1 MNFFQYQ
8 DRARRNST
16 LLVALFFAAV
26 IGLIAITT
34 LFVAFLTSYSDL
46 RNPGVETTLTSML
59 TRLGWETVAGIAITI
74 AAIIGLASLF
84 RLRQLAGGGRA
95 VAESLG
101 GRKINITPQ
110 NLAEQRA
117 LNVVEEM
124 ALASGTPVPDVYILE
139 DQAINAFAAGYAPG
153 DAVIGLTR
161 GCIEQ
166 LSRDELQ
173 GVVAHE
179 FSHIFN
185 GDMRLNIRIVGLL
198 YGILVIGLLGGWLLR
213 GSYWGVGRDN
223 RGRAVFLGIGVGL
236 VAIGYTGTFFGNL
249 IKSAVS
255 RQREYLADA
264 SAVQFTRD
272 SRGIAGALKKIAQ
285 PSGGSRLQASN
296 ASEFSHMYF
305 ASGLKSSLLGL
316 FATHPP
322 LKARIARLDPQ
333 WSGQISE
340 GHTTVST
347 MTNTDSSHA
356 SHMHSEVAQ
365 GTRSPDPA
373 TASEPYKARLDQV
386 IEVVDN
392 NIAQPSHQQH
402 AIGQSLLAAI
412 PTPLKA
418 AAHDP
423 FSARA
428 LVYGLLMPGGEQPE
442 STHRDAQVALL
453 EKIAHP
459 AVLREFRKLEPIL
472 TATGQQYRLPLIDLC
487 IPALKSL
494 APQQF
499 QVFKRNVIKLL
510 RADGKVEIWEWAL
523 YRVLMHGL
531 EGNSDQHRKAA
542 DSRGKSKALNDA
554 HQFLIATMAHADCA
568 EYLPAK
574 RAFEAGVQALGLT
587 ASPLPARADMTLQRL
602 DKAVVIARATSPLRK
617 PLLLKALATTL
628 AHDGVIAGAEV
639 ELLRAIADCLDCPM
653 PPVLPPQNM
662 ATSSKSAATARRPT
676 AHQAE

>member
-1 MNFFQYQ
+1 MNFFEYQ

-16 LLVALFFAAV
+16 LLLILFITAV
-26 IGLIAITT
+26 IGLVVITT
-34 LFVAFLTSYSDL
+34 LFVALLAGYSDL
-46 RNPGVETTLTSML
+46 RNPAIDTSLATML
-59 TRLGWETVAGIAITI
+59 ANLGWSTVAGIAISI
-74 AAIIGLASLF
+74 SAIICVASLF
-84 RLRQLAGGGRA
+84 RLRQLSGGGRTI
-95 VAESLG
+95 AESLG
-101 GRKINITPQ
+101 GHKINTTP
-110 NLAEQRA
+110 NSLAEQRA

-139 DQAINAFAAGYAPG
+139 DDAINAFAAGYAPG

-198 YGILVIGLLGGWLLR
+198 YGILIIGLLGSWMLR
-213 GSYWGVGRDN
+213 GSYWSGGRNN
-223 RGRAVFLGIGVGL
+223 RGRAVLFGIGAGL
-236 VAIGYTGTFFGNL
+236 VAIGYTGTFFGSL

-264 SAVQFTRD
+264 SAVQFTRN
-272 SRGIAGALKKIAQ
+272 SQGIAGALKKISQ
-285 PSGGSRLQASN
+285 HTGGSQLQAAN

-305 ASGLKSSLLGL
+305 ASSLKHSLLGL

-322 LKARIARLDPQ
+322 LNARITRLDPQ
-333 WSGQISE
+333 WRGQTAGQVNQQPNTSE
-340 GHTTVST
+340 SAFSPVRKAGDSPLAQMHDDHTAGPGANAARESF
-347 MTNTDSSHA
+347 
-356 SHMHSEVAQ
+356 
-365 GTRSPDPA
+365 
-373 TASEPYKARLDQV
+373 KARLDQV

-392 NIAQPSHQQH
+392 NIAQPTHQQH
-402 AIGQSLLAAI
+402 ALGQSLLASI
-412 PTPLKA
+412 PASLKA

-428 LVYGLLMPGGEQPE
+428 LVYAVLIAGTKDNEIEHRKTQVTLLD
-442 STHRDAQVALL
+442 R
-453 EKIAHP
+453 IAHP
-459 AVLREFRKLEPIL
+459 AVLREFRKIE
-472 TATGQQYRLPLIDLC
+472 TALASTPLACRLPLIDLC

-510 RADGKVEIWEWAL
+510 RADGKVEIREWAL

-531 EGNSDQHRKAA
+531 ENKPDQHR
-542 DSRGKSKALNDA
+542 SVRGRKSQGSAINDA
-554 HQFLIATMAHADCA
+554 QQFLLATMAHADCG
-568 EYLPAK
+568 EYLAAK
-574 RAFEAGVQALGLT
+574 RAFEAGARTLGLT
-587 ASPLPARADMTLQRL
+587 PAPLPAQSDITLQRL
-602 DKAVVIARATSPLRK
+602 DKAVAIARDTSPLQK
-617 PLLLKALATTL
+617 PRLLKALATTL
-628 AHDGVIAGAEV
+628 AHDGVIGGEEV

-653 PPVLPPQNM
+653 PPIPGTPTTGSAEKPIPQE
-662 ATSSKSAATARRPT
+662 ATTS
-676 AHQAE
+676 